1 MTKGLW
7 ICTVAVSLLATAAQA
22 QERQTLRTHMAA
34 TAGSQATGRLPAS
47 QRMDVAM
54 TLKLR
59 NQPQLNDLL
68 QSLYDPA
75 SPNYRKFLTVAQF
88 TAQFGP
94 TAADYEAVVN
104 YATTHGLTV
113 TKADAPNRL
122 VVEVSGPVANVE
134 AAFHVN
140 MQVYQHPTENRTYFA
155 PDVEPSVEAG
165 LAISGISGLNNLHPP
180 SSVSLVRS
188 EAAKVKRSNSTG
200 SMGGQYL
207 GSDIRAAYLPGVTLT
222 GTGQTIGLFEF
233 GPYNIGDV
241 ENYFNN
247 IGQPINVKI
256 VNVLLNGVSGNCGSG
271 CDDGE
276 EVIDIQQAISMAPG
290 LSAVYVYEGSSDVSI
305 LNQMAV
311 DNIAKQLSCSFGWLP
326 ADPASDEPIFEE
338 FAAQGQNLFV
348 ASGDSGAFTAPSC
361 TQNCNREFY
370 PADDPFVTAVGGT
383 DLTTTGPGGA
393 WVSETAWVGSSGG
406 FSTNGLGIP
415 SYQTASVNS
424 SNHGSTTLRNVPDV
438 AAEANTDNYFCA
450 NGGCSG
456 GVGGTSLAAPRWAGI
471 LAIANQQS
479 GGAPIGF
486 LNPTLYSIGRGAGYG
501 AGFHDITNGNNV
513 NADSP
518 SLYAAVPGYDLVTGW
533 GAPQGSALINTLTAS
548 LKGAHTL
555 GPQNAP
561 GLVLDDLFSGTASG
575 NEIDI
580 WGSNGTGAQTWVF
593 ADASVVPTGFYNVAV
608 SYGAFC
614 MTATGSGNG
623 SSVNLQPCNG
633 SQGQAWGAVTTGQGA
648 YELQSALNTSLCLA
662 PQAAGTGF
670 GTPVVVTTCNGASD
684 EIWAVH

>member
-7 ICTVAVSLLATAAQA
+7 IRAVAISLLATAAQA
-22 QERQTLRTHMAA
+22 QERQALRTHLAA

-47 QRMDVAM
+47 QQMDVAM

-59 NQPQLNDLL
+59 NQAQLTNLL
-68 QSLYDPA
+68 QRLYDPN
-75 SPNYRKFLTVAQF
+75 SPDYRKFLTVSQF

-104 YATTHGLTV
+104 FATAHGLTV
-113 TKADAPNRL
+113 TKANAPNRL
-122 VVEVSGPVANVE
+122 VVEVSGPVANIE

-140 MQVYQHPTENRTYFA
+140 MQVYQHPTENRTYYA
-155 PDVEPSVEAG
+155 PDVEPSVDAG
-165 LAISGISGLNNLHPP
+165 LALSGVSGLNNLHPP
-180 SSVSLVRS
+180 SPVSLLRS
-188 EAAKVKRSNSTG
+188 TAANVTRSNSTG

-233 GPYNIGDV
+233 GPYNISDV
-241 ENYFNN
+241 ENYFNT
-247 IGQPINVKI
+247 IGQPLNVEI
-256 VNVLLNGVSGNCGSG
+256 VNVLLNGVSGTCGSG

-276 EVIDIQQAISMAPG
+276 EAVDIEQAISMAPG

-326 ADPASDEPIFEE
+326 ADPASDEPLFEE

-348 ASGDSGAFTAPSC
+348 ASGDSGAFTPPSC

-370 PADDPFVTAVGGT
+370 PADDPLVTAVGGT
-383 DLTTTGPGGA
+383 DLTTTGPGGT

-406 FSTNGLGIP
+406 YSTNGLGIP
-415 SYQTASVNS
+415 SYQAAVINS
-424 SNHGSTTLRNVPDV
+424 SNHGSTSLRNVPDV
-438 AAEANTDNYFCA
+438 AAEANTDNDLCA
-450 NGGCSG
+450 NGGCGG
-456 GVGGTSLAAPRWAGI
+456 GVGGTSLAAPRWAGV

-479 GGAPIGF
+479 GGTPIGL
-486 LNPTLYSIGRGAGYG
+486 LNPTLYAIGQGAGYG
-501 AGFHDITNGNNV
+501 AEFHDITSGNNF

-518 SLYAAVPGYDLVTGW
+518 QLYSAVPGYDLVTGW
-533 GAPQGSALINTLTAS
+533 GSPQGSALINTLTGS
-548 LKGAHTL
+548 LIGAHTL
-555 GPQNAP
+555 APQNAP
-561 GLVLDDLFSGTASG
+561 GLVLDDLYSGTASG

-580 WGSNGTGAQTWVF
+580 WGANNTGAQTWVF
-593 ADASVVPTGFYNVAV
+593 ANASVVPTGFYNVAV

-614 MTATGSGNG
+614 MTATGSTSG
-623 SSVNLQPCNG
+623 SIVNLQPCNG
-633 SQGQAWGAVTTGQGA
+633 STGQAWGAVTVGQGA
-648 YELQSALNTSLCLA
+648 YELQSALNTGVCLA
-662 PQAAGTGF
+662 VQGDGTGW
-670 GTPVVVTTCNGASD
+670 GTPVVVTTCTEASD
-684 EIWAVH
+684 EVWSVQ